1 MMTRIWIAALAAGAL
16 LASGMSLR
24 AEDEKD
30 SKKSND
36 NEAGASERPDK
47 DTSGKKD
54 ADRQERRDRAMR
66 GTIRSISEDRL
77 TLKLEDGK
85 EKNIELGDS
94 STVMVDGKRAK
105 IADLKEGD
113 RVRITS
119 DDGNFHTIRVTRNG
133 SDDTAVGRR
142 QPPADP
148 ASPNATLQPEQ
159 AQNQATSQDR
169 PQLGV
174 LLGPSTTTGARIHQ
188 IAPNSAA
195 ARAGL
200 RPGDYILSVDDHQI
214 TSPEDVGTALESA
227 DWTDGSHL
235 TVWNNGQTRDVLI
248 TFQQPQVTGFRGV
261 DQEQS
266 AKRAGEPAQAA
277 TPGPSNG
284 SNANAPTRN
293 DVTRNQ
299 AWLGIAPADFASQP
313 QNGGNQNRGVFVRSV
328 YPGSPAERA
337 GIRNGDTITRFNGN
351 DIGSAQEILDAMT
364 ELEPQKE
371 IDIKFTRNG
380 QAQSIKATLE
390 DRQKLFG
397 QNGRGS
403 SGSNANG
410 TNSSQ
415 QNRE

>member
-1 MMTRIWIAALAAGAL
+1 MVTRIGIAALAAGAL

-36 NEAGASERPDK
+36 KEASASKRSDK
-47 DTSGKKD
+47 ETSEKKD
-54 ADRQERRDRAMR
+54 SNREERLDRATR
-66 GTIRSISEDRL
+66 GTISSVAEDRL
-77 TLKLEDGK
+77 TLKLVDGK
-85 EKNIELGDS
+85 EKKIELGDS
-94 STVMVDGKRAK
+94 SSVMVDGKRAK

-133 SDDTAVGRR
+133 SDDAAIGRR
-142 QPPADP
+142 ELPADP
-148 ASPNATLQPEQ
+148 ASPNAILQPEQ
-159 AQNQATSQDR
+159 AQSQPESKGR
-169 PQLGV
+169 PQLGA

-214 TSPEDVGTALESA
+214 TSPEDVGTALEAA
-227 DWTDGSHL
+227 DRTDGSHL

-261 DQEQS
+261 GQEQNGT
-266 AKRAGEPAQAA
+266 KAGEAAQAA
-277 TPGPSNG
+277 TPDQ
-284 SNANAPTRN
+284 SNASNSGASTRK
-293 DVTRNQ
+293 DLTRNQ
-299 AWLGIAPADFASQP
+299 AWLGIAPADFASQS
-313 QNGGNQNRGVFVRSV
+313 QNGNSQSRGVFVRSV

-351 DIGSAQEILDAMT
+351 EIARAQEILDAMT

-371 IDIKFTRNG
+371 IDIEFTRNG

-390 DRQKLFG
+390 DRQKIFG
-397 QNGRGS
+397 QNGQGS
-403 SGSNANG
+403 SGSNVNG
-410 TNSSQ
+410 TSSSQ